1 MTLGGFDMRIVTNA
15 AFLAGTFMHAGLIS
29 APAVASAKEPDG
41 IAAPA
46 DNRGADIDEIIVNA
60 RKRAETLLDSPVAVT
75 AIGGA
80 ELEARGVTSLAQ
92 ISALAPGLVAAPTPL
107 MDSYYIRGIGS
118 QPQNPGFEQS
128 VGLFVDGVY
137 YGVGRWGSQAYVD
150 LESAEVLRGPQST
163 YFGKSTIAGAINLR
177 TRNPGPEFEGYVRGG
192 YEINA
197 REGTLQGVVSSPISD
212 TLGIRVAGKITR
224 GDGWYDSLAGGRVP
238 STREYFGRAT
248 LLWEPSPDFNVRFIA
263 AVDDTKNDFAGA
275 TLYRCAGPGNTASP
289 NPRFGPDPQPCD
301 RSFFVTEPRTTQF
314 GKSGLDY
321 KSYAF
326 TLEANLTTAIGT
338 LTSVTGLNRAD
349 ARVLFA
355 SNVTSAN
362 ATTALSDMD
371 NKSFSEELR
380 FASDFDAPFNFV
392 VGGYYQSTDFFSQV
406 RAYVLPDAIQG
417 TVDGQSVFTFTKPS
431 TQDGTSTSVFGE
443 VSIDIFDNLTADIG
457 GRYTHDTKRSFMQNT
472 QAAPN
477 FPFLLAP
484 SYSTRQSFSDF
495 SPSATLTWKPSRDHT
510 VFGSYKT
517 GYKSGGFSHGQTIF
531 FFPPGGPPPLESI
544 LFGSESVKGFEIGY
558 KGELADRSI
567 RLELLAYNYLYKDL
581 QVNAYNAAINAFT
594 VQNAGRARS
603 KGVEFSTAW
612 MPSSRLML
620 SATLNYTHSRFT
632 RFIAACNDI
641 QTVGV
646 APCDV
651 PLGAAFGQD
660 LKGTPTPLA
669 PDWSGRIDA
678 NYSVPLDGYLLKLAG
693 GVQFSSRYGL
703 QSDGRPDNMQ
713 PAYER
718 YDARVSFAP
727 DDDRWELALIGTNLT
742 NEKVAI
748 FAAARSQSPAD
759 IAATLDRARQVE
771 IRGTVKF

>member
-1 MTLGGFDMRIVTNA
+1 MTISKRSALFAG
-15 AFLAGTFMHAGLIS
+15 AFIHLGLIS
-29 APAVASAKEPDG
+29 APAIASESGSDGVASPSDKKEGDFE
-41 IAAPA
+41 
-46 DNRGADIDEIIVNA
+46 EIIVSA
-60 RKRAETLLDSPVAVT
+60 RKRAETLLDSPVAVS

-80 ELEARGVTSLAQ
+80 ELEARGATSLAQ
-92 ISALAPGLVAAPTPL
+92 ISALVPGLVAAPTPL

-177 TRNPGPEFEGYVRGG
+177 TRNPGSDFEAYMRGG

-197 REGTLQGVVSSPISD
+197 REGTLQGVISGPVSD

-224 GDGWYDSLAGGRVP
+224 GDGWYNSVAGGRVP

-248 LLWEPSPDFNVRFIA
+248 LLWEPTPDLNVRFIA
-263 AVDDTKNDFAGA
+263 AVDDTENDFAGS

-301 RSFFVTEPRTTQF
+301 RDFFVTEPRTTQF
-314 GKSGLDY
+314 GRSGLDY

-326 TLEANLTTAIGT
+326 TLEANLTTSMGT
-338 LTSVTGLNRAD
+338 ITSVTGMNRAD
-349 ARVLFA
+349 GRVLFA
-355 SNVTSAN
+355 SNVTFAN

-371 NKSFSEELR
+371 NKSISEELR
-380 FASDFDAPFNFV
+380 FASDFDSPVNFV
-392 VGGYYQSTDFFSQV
+392 VGGYYQSTDFFSQI
-406 RAYVLPDAIQG
+406 RAYVLPDAMQG

-431 TQDGTSTSVFGE
+431 TQDGTSASIFGE
-443 VSIDIFDNLTADIG
+443 VSIDILDNLTADLG

-477 FPFLLAP
+477 LLFLLGP
-484 SYSTRQSFSDF
+484 SYSKRQSFDDF
-495 SPSATLTWKPSRDHT
+495 SPSATLTWKPSKDHT

-531 FFPPGGPPPLESI
+531 FFPPGGPPTLESV
-544 LFGSESVKGFEIGY
+544 LFGSESVNGFEIGY

-603 KGVEFSTAW
+603 KGLEFSTAW
-612 MPSSRLML
+612 VATPRLTL
-620 SATLNYTHSRFT
+620 SGTLNYTHSRFT

-651 PLGAAFGQD
+651 PLGTTFGQD
-660 LKGTPTPLA
+660 LRGTPTPLA
-669 PDWSGRIDA
+669 PDWSGRVDA

-703 QSDGRPDNMQ
+703 QSDGRSDNMQ
-713 PAYER
+713 PAYQR
-718 YDARVSFAP
+718 YDARVSFEP
-727 DDDRWELALIGTNLT
+727 DDNRWELAVIGTNLT

-771 IRGTVKF
+771 IRGTVRF